1 MQLLG
6 GLVVGAS
13 RRVGGVLGLGLGLGR
28 CGGGL
33 VRGLGLG
40 GSPESLEDALA
51 IALDY
56 G

>member
-1 MQLLG
+1 MHLLG
-6 GLVVGAS
+6 GLVLGAG

-40 GSPESLEDALA
+40 GSPESLWAALV
-51 IALDY
+51 IAPD
-56 G
+56 